1 MIFLFLLLAFE
12 LFLLSRVLRYF
23 LLSPIYIYVLFSL
36 ATIFL
41 SLGYFYYYEDKFSL
55 FNLDYVPEKVFLETI
70 KLYIIALIVFL
81 SGVLIYY
88 EASKKKIRILFNKSY
103 TDSLFVKYK
112 LNKSVTTI
120 AISIFFLVII
130 LYFLTYGKGLFMRK
144 DYLPDTHRGLT
155 ILLKVF
161 TFIEVILLGLIYSKN
176 KTLSSILFILL
187 ITISISTGSRSVF
200 LFYILYVCLVFI
212 SEGNNLFNKTRFLL
226 HLLVGFV
233 FLAFIMQLRK
243 LDSHGLFPYI
253 GSIGSSSTDF
263 VRKIVFNIYYSF
275 IYGVFVTIGT
285 IKKSNLDWNIIFIN
299 INPLPGSIVGWYDYA
314 EKMRINFYAPY
325 SLHGR
330 VFKTGLVFTVIYFFI
345 TGLIFSYF
353 EQRIRK
359 MLNNNKRILAFL
371 ILMLLVLHIIYAF
384 EYNMRA
390 AIRYFYYAFFI
401 LLMGYLFR
409 QLKKNLPK
417 LKK

>member
-130 LYFLTYGKGLFMRK
+130 LYFLTYGKGLFIRK